1 MTLAN
6 LLERAAMRSP
16 EAEAV
21 VGTEARVSYAAL
33 HGRAGPLAHTSAS
46 LGVGRGDRVLIVLKN
61 RLEHVLTY
69 WALQTIAAVP
79 VPMNVRLTATEISYV
94 LTDSGARIVLFETAT
109 ATAVLGATQ
118 ASEVTLIFVG
128 PSDAKPEAGATYHR
142 DILLFDEVLESPSRT
157 GGSRAGSGGLGPQTC
172 FPPPVTHGTSR
183 WTHATQDVAQR
194 IRGLGTQ
201 PPAPRA
207 APTASDLSLIL
218 YTSGTTGRPKGV
230 PRTQSNH
237 YAGAVAHVVQCAY
250 EWGERTLGVMPL
262 YHTMGIHAL
271 TSMVVINGCY
281 ACQPDWSAAG
291 ALRLIAGERLSALYL
306 IPTLFYDLVHAPDLA
321 RTDVSSVRKLA
332 YAGAPMLGP
341 LTEACVKAF
350 APQVFVNHYGSTE
363 IYTLS
368 VRPDVHRKPGCAGRP
383 GLHSA
388 LRVVTASMD
397 RRVGPD
403 EVVAAGDKGEIIARL
418 DSDEA
423 FAGYW
428 NRPDADA
435 RALRDGWYFTGD
447 MGWIDAEGELYVA
460 GRVDDMIIS
469 GGENI
474 HPVEVEEALA
484 RHPAVRDVAVVGER
498 DERWGE
504 RVVAYVVPA
513 TPHLTAEALDRF
525 CRESPELASFKRPRR
540 VVFVT
545 GIPKTASGKI
555 LRRLLREREAT

>member
-1 MTLAN
+1 MTLAA
-6 LLERAAMRSP
+6 LLERAALRSP
-16 EAEAV
+16 QAEAV
-21 VGTEARVSYAAL
+21 VDAGARVTYVEL
-33 HGRAGPLAHTSAS
+33 HSRACSLGHTFAR

-79 VPMNVRLTATEISYV
+79 VPMNFRLTATEISYV
-94 LTDSGARIVLFETAT
+94 LTDSGARIVLFEAAT
-109 ATAVLGATQ
+109 ATAVLDA
-118 ASEVTLIFVG
+118 ARDRDVTLIYVG
-128 PSDAKPEAGATYHR
+128 PADAKPETDPAYHR
-142 DILLFDEVLESPSRT
+142 DILLFDTLQEPPSGT
-157 GGSRAGSGGLGPQTC
+157 GGRGVGGGGA
-172 FPPPVTHGTSR
+172 PPS
-183 WTHATQDVAQR
+183 
-194 IRGLGTQ
+194 
-201 PPAPRA
+201 APRA
-207 APTASDLSLIL
+207 APVASDPSLIL

-230 PRTQSNH
+230 PRTQGNH

-281 ACQPDWSAAG
+281 VCQPDWSAVG
-291 ALRLIAGERLSALYL
+291 ALRLIAGERLTALYL

-321 RTDVSSVRKLA
+321 LTDVSSVRKLA

-363 IYTLS
+363 IYTFS